1 MITNER
7 IALEK
12 WRNEILKERE
22 LWESVQTDFSHI
34 KLIYSI
40 CQKKMDVLDQR
51 ADEIRQVLE
60 MAVQYDR
67 E

>member
-1 MITNER
+1 MSTNER

-22 LWESVQTDFSHI
+22 LWESVQTDFIHI

-40 CQKKMDVLDQR
+40 CQKKMDVLDQQ

-67 E
+67 

>member
-1 MITNER
+1 MSTNER

-40 CQKKMDVLDQR
+40 CQKKMDVLDQ
-51 ADEIRQVLE
+51 
-60 MAVQYDR
+60 
-67 E
+67 

>member
-1 MITNER
+1 MSTNER

-22 LWESVQTDFSHI
+22 LWESVQTDFSHT

-40 CQKKMDVLDQR
+40 CQKKMDVLDQQ

-67 E
+67 

>member
-1 MITNER
+1 MSTNER

-34 KLIYSI
+34 KLIYRI
-40 CQKKMDVLDQR
+40 CQKKMDVLDQQ

-67 E
+67 

>member
-1 MITNER
+1 MSTNER

-22 LWESVQTDFSHI
+22 LWESAQTGFSQI

-40 CQKKMDVLDQR
+40 CQKKMDVLDQ
-51 ADEIRQVLE
+51 
-60 MAVQYDR
+60 
-67 E
+67 

>member
-1 MITNER
+1 MSTNER

-40 CQKKMDVLDQR
+40 YQKKMDVLDQQ

-67 E
+67 

>member
-1 MITNER
+1 MSTNER

-34 KLIYSI
+34 KLCLLYTS
-40 CQKKMDVLDQR
+40 DA
-51 ADEIRQVLE
+51 ADE
-60 MAVQYDR
+60 
-67 E
+67 